1 MTQHDDTVAL
11 RHMLDYAYTARRL
24 ADGRTR
30 ADLDTDEMLQLALTR
45 AVEVI
50 GEAARRVSEE
60 GRNIYAQIPW
70 RAITGTRD
78 RLIHGYD
85 QVNPDILWRIVA
97 QELPPLITELERI
110 LDAEDSD
117 Q

>member
-11 RHMLDYAYTARRL
+11 RHMLDYAHTARRL
-24 ADGRTR
+24 ADNRTR
-30 ADLDTDEMLQLALTR
+30 ADLDADEMLQLALTR

-60 GRNIYAQIPW
+60 RRIMHPQIPW
-70 RAITGTRD
+70 REITGTRD

-85 QVNPDILWRIVA
+85 VVNLDILWRIVHE
-97 QELPPLITELERI
+97 ELPPLIAELEQI
-110 LDAEDSD
+110 VQAEDE
-117 Q
+117 